1 VVLAGGDH
9 VNMLDVAALTDYS
22 QVDMLHLLHRS
33 VNLLAGKGPGS
44 PIGGPE

>member
-1 VVLAGGDH
+1 MVLAGGDH

-33 VNLLAGKGPGS
+33 VNLLKGPGS